1 MEDEKEIRFT
11 QKKVDDSW
19 KQAVQSDKEKMSPA
33 ASGSPAESLAQ
44 LSFSDFITSLGMQ
57 ALAHMGEIENPATG
71 QKTKNLEAA
80 HEIIDLLILLKE
92 KTKGNLTQDEAALL
106 ANLLSEVQIRYVE
119 NAR

>member
-19 KQAVQSDKEKMSPA
+19 KQAVESDKDKQSPA
-33 ASGSPAESLAQ
+33 ASESPTGSLSP
-44 LSFSDFITSLGMQ
+44 LSFSDFITSLGVQ

-80 HEIIDLLILLKE
+80 HEMIDLLILLKE
-92 KTKGNLTQDEAALL
+92 KTKGNLTPDENVLL
-106 ANLLSEVQIRYVE
+106 ANLLSELQIRYVE